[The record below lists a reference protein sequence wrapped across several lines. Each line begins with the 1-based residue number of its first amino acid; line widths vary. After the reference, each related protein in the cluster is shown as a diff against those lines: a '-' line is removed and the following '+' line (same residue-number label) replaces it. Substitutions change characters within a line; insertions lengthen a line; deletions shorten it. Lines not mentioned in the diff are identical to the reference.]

1 MLLFFEDIYKK
12 KQKRMGM
19 REIIF
24 QIRGGKSQEEWG
36 FSENQGK
43 CKLFFLIYIDN
54 VSLWCYN
61 L

>member
-1 MLLFFEDIYKK
+1 
-12 KQKRMGM
+12 MGM

-24 QIRGGKSQEEWG
+24 QIRGGESQEEWG

-43 CKLFFLIYIDN
+43 CKLFFLICIDN

>member
-1 MLLFFEDIYKK
+1 
-12 KQKRMGM
+12 MGM

-24 QIRGGKSQEEWG
+24 QIRGRKSQQGWG

-43 CKLFFLIYIDN
+43 YKLFFLICIDN

>member
-1 MLLFFEDIYKK
+1 
-12 KQKRMGM
+12 M

-24 QIRGGKSQEEWG
+24 QIRGGKNQQEWG
-36 FSENQGK
+36 FSENQGER
-43 CKLFFLIYIDN
+43 KLFFLICIDN

>member
-1 MLLFFEDIYKK
+1 
-12 KQKRMGM
+12 M

-43 CKLFFLIYIDN
+43 CKLFFLICID
-54 VSLWCYN
+54 LKDERKKH
-61 L
+61 LTI